1 MIKKM
6 LTTVVGSYPVIT
18 HEPSSLTEKIKASL
32 GSYDPCQTAVEQAV
46 EDQIKAGVDLI
57 SDGQVRGSMLE
68 IFANHIPG
76 MTTEDNKPVIKGKI
90 TPAPY
95 SIGASDLEHALST
108 AKKVSSDFKHHKD
121 LFDGHDFQENFK
133 GIKGIVT
140 GPTTLALS
148 SLIEGFYSKDK
159 REKIIIDLAWAL
171 KKEAEYLQNAGAA
184 VIQIDEPYLST
195 GMADLKTAKK
205 AVEII
210 TKNLSVPVAMHAC
223 GEVMNIWEDLLK
235 FKVDIIDCEFA
246 GQPKNLQVL
255 DNTNLRGKKVGLGCV
270 DSRIDEV
277 ETKEQVTSII
287 KKGMDAVGREN
298 IIADPDCG
306 MRLRTREAAFSKLK
320 IMVETVKW
328 LS

>member
-1 MIKKM
+1 M

-18 HEPSSLTEKIKASL
+18 RKPSSFTEKIKASL
-32 GSYDPCQTAVEQAV
+32 GSYDPCKTAIDQAV

-68 IFANHIPG
+68 IFANSIPG

-95 SIGASDLEHALST
+95 SIGESDLKHALST
-108 AKKVSSDFKHHKD
+108 AKKVSPDFKHHTD
-121 LFDGHDFQENFK
+121 IFDGQEFQDNFK
-133 GIKGIVT
+133 GIKGIIT

-148 SLIEGFYSKDK
+148 SLIEGFYSKDRK
-159 REKIIIDLAWAL
+159 EEIIIDLAWAL

-195 GMADLKTAKK
+195 GIADLKTARK

-210 TKNLSVPVAMHAC
+210 TKNLSIPVAMHAC
-223 GEVMNIWEDLLK
+223 GEIINIWNDLLK

-255 DNTNLRGKKVGLGCV
+255 DNTSLKGKKIGLGCV
-270 DSRIDEV
+270 DSRVDEI
-277 ETKEQVTSII
+277 ESKEQVAFIL
-287 KKGMDAVGREN
+287 KKGIDTIGREN
-298 IIADPDCG
+298 IIVDPDCG
-306 MRLRTREAAFSKLK
+306 MRLRSREAAFSKLK